1 MREDGELLVYFDTF
15 MKEMLIDNKEKTS
28 PVWFDVQVEC
38 PLESKVMGYF
48 TLQEEKGKK
57 KAHDGVLRKQ
67 GGKEKQ
73 HKTNRV
79 IDESHVLQ

>member
-1 MREDGELLVYFDTF
+1 

-28 PVWFDVQVEC
+28 PVWLDDVQVEC

-57 KAHDGVLRKQ
+57 KALNHRGSKASLSLGSKVE
-67 GGKEKQ
+67 KEK
-73 HKTNRV
+73 
-79 IDESHVLQ
+79 

>member
-1 MREDGELLVYFDTF
+1 

-28 PVWFDVQVEC
+28 PVWLEDVQVER

-57 KAHDGVLRKQ
+57 KAQNGVLITEGSKA
-67 GGKEKQ
+67 
-73 HKTNRV
+73 
-79 IDESHVLQ
+79 S

>member
-1 MREDGELLVYFDTF
+1 MVENELLVYFDTF

-28 PVWFDVQVEC
+28 PVWLDVQVEG

-57 KAHDGVLRKQ
+57 KAQNGVFFTEGSKASLSLGSKVE
-67 GGKEKQ
+67 KEK
-73 HKTNRV
+73 
-79 IDESHVLQ
+79 